1 MRPYAGAVEP
11 LALIRNDPVDTL
23 GIARDAFA
31 ADDLPLLVVDAWKS
45 PLPAPKD
52 ISGVVAFGGSMN
64 VDETERY
71 PYLAEER
78 RFVRS
83 CVERGMPVL
92 GICLGAQ
99 LLARALD
106 APVTK
111 APVKEI
117 GFTQIH
123 PTAAGTQDPL
133 LSCFANGDHVF
144 HWHEDTFELP
154 SGGELLATG
163 EEIPMQA
170 FRVGDSAWGLQFHL
184 EIDLA
189 EIQLW
194 FDDAGEDVE
203 TTWGK
208 SRETVLRESEL
219 HLAAQSER
227 ARNAFRRFAGVVRAS
242 AAANE

>member
-1 MRPYAGAVEP
+1 VEP

-23 GIARDAFA
+23 GIARGAFA
-31 ADDLPLLVVDAWKS
+31 DDDLPLLLVDAWEA
-45 PLPAPKD
+45 PLPVPEE

-64 VDETERY
+64 VDETTRY
-71 PYLAEER
+71 PYLADER
-78 RFVRS
+78 AFVRS
-83 CVERGMPVL
+83 CVDRGMPVL

-106 APVTK
+106 AQVTK

-117 GFTQIH
+117 GFTRIH
-123 PTAAGTQDPL
+123 PTTAGADDPL
-133 LSCFANGDHVF
+133 LSCFGDGDHVF

-154 SGGELLATG
+154 EGSELLAAG

-170 FRVGDSAWGLQFHL
+170 FRAGESAWGLQFHL
-184 EIDLA
+184 EIDLP

-208 SRETVLRESEL
+208 SQETVLREAAV
-219 HLAAQSER
+219 HLSTQSTR

-242 AAANE
+242 AAANA

>member
-1 MRPYAGAVEP
+1 MEP

-45 PLPAPKD
+45 PLPAPED

-83 CVERGMPVL
+83 CVDRGMPVL

-184 EIDLA
+184 EIDAQVLEA
-189 EIQLW
+189 ML
-194 FDDAGEDVE
+194 AGEDLGDDADLLRAQAE
-203 TTWGK
+203 
-208 SRETVLRESEL
+208 RELPRL
-219 HLAAQSER
+219 HEIA
-227 ARNAFRRFAGVVRAS
+227 AGVFSKWTALL
-242 AAANE
+242 

>member
-1 MRPYAGAVEP
+1 MQP

-23 GIARDAFA
+23 GIARDPFA
-31 ADDLPLLVVDAWKS
+31 DDDLPLLEIDAWET
-45 PLPAPKD
+45 PLPAPNE

-64 VDETERY
+64 VDETARY

-78 RFVRS
+78 AFVRS
-83 CVERGMPVL
+83 CVDRGMPVL

-106 APVTK
+106 APVTRS
-111 APVKEI
+111 PVKEI
-117 GFTQIH
+117 GFARIH
-123 PTAAGTQDPL
+123 PTPAGASDPL
-133 LSCFANGDHVF
+133 LSCFGDGDHVF

-154 SGGELLATG
+154 DGGELLATG

-170 FRVGDSAWGLQFHL
+170 FRAGERAWGLQFHL
-184 EIDLA
+184 EIDLP

-194 FDDAGEDVE
+194 FHDAGEDVE

-208 SRETVLRESEL
+208 SRETVLREAEL

-227 ARNAFRRFAGVVRAS
+227 ARNAFHRFAAVVLAS
-242 AAANE
+242 ATANA

>member
-1 MRPYAGAVEP
+1 VEP

-23 GIARDAFA
+23 GIARDVFS
-31 ADDLPLLVVDAWKS
+31 DDALPLLVVDAWET
-45 PLPAPKD
+45 PLPAPEE

-64 VDETERY
+64 VDETERF

-78 RFVRS
+78 AFVRS
-83 CVERGMPVL
+83 CVDRGMPVL

-117 GFTQIH
+117 GFTRIH
-123 PTAAGTQDPL
+123 PTAAGADDPL
-133 LSCFANGDHVF
+133 LSCFGDGDHVF

-154 SGGELLATG
+154 DGGQLLATG
-163 EEIPMQA
+163 EQIPMQA
-170 FRVGDSAWGLQFHL
+170 FRAGESAWGLQFHL
-184 EIDLA
+184 EIDLP

-194 FDDAGEDVE
+194 FADAGEDVE

-208 SRETVLRESEL
+208 SREAVLREAEL
-219 HLAAQSER
+219 HLSSQSER
-227 ARNAFRRFAGVVRAS
+227 ARDAFRRFAGVVRA
-242 AAANE
+242 AATANA